1 MSVQRGFLLIAVM
14 VGLGLAKASERTA
27 LQLASYDVGRTMA
40 RAHDLE
46 NDTERLRTRVIRLQ
60 SPAQLVQ
67 IMRNQ
72 KLDMV
77 AWSLVNRPIEQPEQP
92 EGTAAAPIAAN
103 PPTSLASAQR
113 ISDE

>member
-1 MSVQRGFLLIAVM
+1 MTLRRGFLLIAVM
-14 VGLGLAKASERTA
+14 VGIGLAKAAERTA
-27 LQLASYDVGRTMA
+27 LQLSAYDVGRATVW
-40 RAHDLE
+40 AHDLE

-67 IMRNQ
+67 IMRSR

-77 AWSLVNRPIEQPEQP
+77 AWSLVNHPVAAQPEPAVSQ
-92 EGTAAAPIAAN
+92 

-113 ISDE
+113 VSSD